1 MCSWIRFGMLFGYA
15 ALHPLEYFTVLV
27 QLGHEPIS
35 AVPGLSVLGEPIMIL
50 PNIFQYIGHIQNIDG
65 FYGCYRGFLPE
76 LVAAIFRMLVI
87 EIADRLGLKS
97 IEGDND
103 EMALSDEEIPK
114 KDRIK
119 LSNKIKNFND
129 VENFVL
135 LFIPRYI
142 RFKQNLKYDVLVS
155 VLGIIVSHLFRVISA
170 RMMAQFIGRESLYKS
185 ILGSIAEIYKHE
197 GIAGFFSG
205 ILPKIL
211 YEVSCVVLTSPTV
224 FLLSKYLIKD
234 KLIIKF
240 AAGITQ
246 YAFSCVLYPLNV
258 VSTCMTVS
266 GSRIM
271 AGQLPIM
278 PQYSGWMDCF
288 SDLQARKELNR
299 GGSLFWRSA
308 GDFSKPMANNGG
320 YVPIRTLAKY
330 Q

>member
-87 EIADRLGLKS
+87 EIAERLGLKS

-103 EMALSDEEIPK
+103 EMALSDEEM
-114 KDRIK
+114 
-119 LSNKIKNFND
+119 
-129 VENFVL
+129 
-135 LFIPRYI
+135 YI
-142 RFKQNLKYDVLVS
+142 RFKQNLMYDVLVS
-155 VLGIIVSHLFRVISA
+155 VLGIIVSHLFRVISV

-197 GIAGFFSG
+197 GISGFFSG

-211 YEVSCVVLTSPTV
+211 YEVSCLVLTIPTV

-258 VSTCMTVS
+258 ISTCMTVS

-271 AGQLPIM
+271 AGQPPIM

>member
-103 EMALSDEEIPK
+103 EMALSDEEM
-114 KDRIK
+114 
-119 LSNKIKNFND
+119 
-129 VENFVL
+129 
-135 LFIPRYI
+135 YI
-142 RFKQNLKYDVLVS
+142 RFKQNLMYDVLVS
-155 VLGIIVSHLFRVISA
+155 VLGIIVSHLFRVISV

-197 GIAGFFSG
+197 GISGFFSG

-246 YAFSCVLYPLNV
+246 YAFSCVLYPFNV

-271 AGQLPIM
+271 AGQPPIM

>member
-50 PNIFQYIGHIQNIDG
+50 PNIFQYIGHIRNIDG
-65 FYGCYRGFLPE
+65 IYGCYRGFLPE

-103 EMALSDEEIPK
+103 EMPLSDEEM
-114 KDRIK
+114 
-119 LSNKIKNFND
+119 
-129 VENFVL
+129 
-135 LFIPRYI
+135 YI

-155 VLGIIVSHLFRVISA
+155 VLGIIVSHLFRVISV

-197 GIAGFFSG
+197 GISGFFSG

-211 YEVSCVVLTSPTV
+211 YEVSCLVLTSPTV

-308 GDFSKPMANNGG
+308 GDFSKPMPNNGG

>member
-50 PNIFQYIGHIQNIDG
+50 PNIFQYSMRRRLSFKAVGHIRNIDG
-65 FYGCYRGFLPE
+65 IYGCYRGFLPE

-103 EMALSDEEIPK
+103 EMPLSDEEM
-114 KDRIK
+114 
-119 LSNKIKNFND
+119 
-129 VENFVL
+129 
-135 LFIPRYI
+135 YI

-155 VLGIIVSHLFRVISA
+155 VLGIIVSHLFRVISV

-197 GIAGFFSG
+197 GISGFFSG

-211 YEVSCVVLTSPTV
+211 YEVSCLVLTSPTV

-299 GGSLFWRSA
+299 GGSLFWR
-308 GDFSKPMANNGG
+308 
-320 YVPIRTLAKY
+320 
-330 Q
+330 